1 MFAIFEMVMWASMH
15 ILYAEGWVDRQILTN
30 LLTYLLTYLLHAAE
44 SFLRS

>member
-1 MFAIFEMVMWASMH
+1 M
-15 ILYAEGWVDRQILTN
+15 LILTFFIYIKIFIYRVEGMSIYIMFN